1 MADDNTSAWQMG
13 NRTLERI
20 NKVLAEMELARNV
33 KNYPMWFD
41 KIVSLYLEVLPFL
54 AADKST
60 KKKEIDDMIKGIR
73 RNVSLYNAK
82 VSNITKLNIELL
94 EIEGELRILLLKY
107 NLLIP
112 KSDDPRAAVFKK

>member
-1 MADDNTSAWQMG
+1 MTEDTSAWQMG

-20 NKVLAEMELARNV
+20 NKVLAEMEIARGV
-33 KNYPMWFD
+33 KNYPVWFD

-54 AADKST
+54 AKDLST
-60 KKKEIDDMIKGIR
+60 KKKEIDAMINGIR

-82 VSNITKLNIELL
+82 VSNVTKLNEELL
-94 EIEGELRILLLKY
+94 RVEGELRILLLKY